1 MSRETKKQ
9 RQPQQYDPKH
19 YYYGRPA
26 LRKPDFRAIHK
37 ALESFSGKED
47 EPDGTVEYIRARLQ
61 SRVDCPLCA
70 YYDAWNVDDLQ
81 DHIANHK
88 EEYRTLRDRRELLLE
103 RLGMLRRAG
112 MNKEER
118 ERKVEGLEIELRIL
132 ESKIKKFRESR
143 DTRAVATV
151 LLTYRLLAL
160 L

>member
-88 EEYRTLRDRRELLLE
+88 EEKRYARFWQKAKEEYRTLRDRRELLLE
-103 RLGMLRRAG
+103 RLACS
-112 MNKEER
+112 
-118 ERKVEGLEIELRIL
+118 EGQ
-132 ESKIKKFRESR
+132 
-143 DTRAVATV
+143 A
-151 LLTYRLLAL
+151 
-160 L
+160 